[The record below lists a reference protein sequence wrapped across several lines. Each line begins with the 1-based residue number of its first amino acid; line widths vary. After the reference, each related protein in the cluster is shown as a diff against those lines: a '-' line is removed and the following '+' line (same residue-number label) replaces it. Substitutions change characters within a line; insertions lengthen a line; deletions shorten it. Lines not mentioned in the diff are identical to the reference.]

1 MVVVVVVMVMG
12 IGGWVIYSLKSPVCE
27 WLVSELYTMLIDGGL
42 VCLRVDAQGPESPS
56 ACRTSR
62 GSE

>member
-1 MVVVVVVMVMG
+1 MVVMG
-12 IGGWVIYSLKSPVCE
+12 IGGWVMYSLKSPVCE
-27 WLVSELYTMLIDGGL
+27 WLVSEYMLIDGGL
-42 VCLRVDAQGPESPS
+42 VCLRVDAQGPGSRS